1 MRDGTARVIRNPVLP
16 GSHPDPSIVRVGDD
30 YYLATS
36 TFEWCPG
43 VRLHHSRD
51 LVHWE
56 ALGGALDGPTGLDLT
71 GCPDSAGVWAPH
83 LSHVDGVFHLVYS
96 NVSTYTGGFTDS
108 PNHLV
113 TASSIHGPWSDPVP
127 LHARGFDA
135 SLFHDGQDSWL
146 VNLVHD
152 WRPGHGGSAGLEAT
166 RFDRAARALSG
177 DPVRLQLPSGAEWIE
192 GPNLYRAGPW
202 YYLLTADGGTGYD
215 HQVTVSRSRTLTGP
229 YERDPNGALITARH
243 RPDLPLQKAGHGSLV
258 TTPAGE
264 SYLAYLVARPI
275 GRHGPCVLGR
285 ETALAPVTWTSDD
298 WPRVPTGEPA
308 AEIPAP
314 ASRATDRTTGEES
327 CPPSTHAPGAAVH
340 DYFDDAVLGTRWS
353 TLRRPA
359 APDWLSLTDR
369 PSHLRIRGGRSPRSL
384 VGPSLVAQR
393 VTAPRCSFEA
403 TMEYRPAGFQHL
415 AGITAYYNTQ
425 NWYYLY
431 ATADDGRPVLRT
443 ARSDR
448 GDLTVDEAGSVPLD
462 GIAHD
467 GVTSL
472 RLGCEV
478 RGGDL
483 RFHYDTGSGR
493 RPIGEVYDA
502 TVLSDEHA
510 QEIHGGQIRAMG
522 FTGAFVG
529 LWVWD
534 LSGHGHHAD
543 YDQATFHA
551 EN

>member
-1 MRDGTARVIRNPVLP
+1 MRDGSAQVVRNPVLP

-56 ALGGALDGPTGLDLT
+56 PLGGALDGPPALDLT
-71 GCPDSAGVWAPH
+71 GCPDSGGVWAPH
-83 LSHVDGVFHLVYS
+83 LSHADGLFHLLYS
-96 NVSTYTGGFTDS
+96 NVSSYTGGFSDA
-108 PNHLV
+108 PNRLV
-113 TASSIHGPWSDPVP
+113 TAPSIHGPWSEPVP

-135 SLFHDGQDSWL
+135 SLFHDGPDSWMI
-146 VNLVHD
+146 NLVHD

-166 RFDRAARALSG
+166 RYDRTARALSG
-177 DPVRLQLPSGAEWIE
+177 DPVLIGLPPGDEWIE
-192 GPNLYRAGPW
+192 GPNLYRVGDW
-202 YYLLTADGGTGYD
+202 YYLMTADGGTGYD

-229 YERDPNGALITARH
+229 YERDPNGPLITARH
-243 RPDLPLQKAGHGSLV
+243 NPDLPLQKAGHGSLV

-264 SYLAYLVARPI
+264 SYLAYLVSRPI

-285 ETALAPVTWTSDD
+285 ETALAPVTWTSDE

-308 AEIPAP
+308 LEVAAPVSAGREADRETGPEHTPAP
-314 ASRATDRTTGEES
+314 G
-327 CPPSTHAPGAAVH
+327 THVEDDFDSPTLGAQ
-340 DYFDDAVLGTRWS
+340 WS

-369 PSHLRIRGGRSPRSL
+369 PSHLRIRGGRAPHSL

-403 TMEYRPAGFQHL
+403 TLEYRPEEFQHL
-415 AGITAYYNTQ
+415 AGITAYYNTR

-431 ATADDGRPVLRT
+431 VTADDTGRPVLRR
-443 ARSDR
+443 ASSDR
-448 GDLTVDEAGSVPLD
+448 GVLTVDEAGGIPLD
-462 GIAHD
+462 GPTVRL
-467 GVTSL
+467 G
-472 RLGCEV
+472 LGCELD
-478 RGGDL
+478 GGHL
-483 RFHYDTGSGR
+483 RFHYDTGAGR
-493 RPIGEVYDA
+493 RPFGEAADA

-510 QEIHGGQIRAMG
+510 EDVQDGQVRAMG

-529 LWVWD
+529 MWVWD
-534 LSGHGHHAD
+534 LSGQGRYAD
-543 YDQATFHA
+543 YDRATFKA
-551 EN
+551 EA